1 MFFWTKYKQS
11 QLEKKEEKERQILLE
26 EIKKTEDEI
35 KNKFRLLFMSITQS
49 SEEFLFKKIENN
61 YSIQLENEILY
72 TFKRIS
78 KDILEFEVNTNYSVF
93 KSFSIKLELLL
104 YNNQIWSHDAS
115 FVRMSG
121 KTWQE
126 YYKDL
131 IDFKKNQESLN
142 LNFLNHIDLVK
153 NIKF

>member
-49 SEEFLFKKIENN
+49 SEEFLFKNIENN

-78 KDILEFEVNTNYSVF
+78 KDIVEFEVNTNYSVF

-115 FVRMSG
+115 FVRISG